1 MSDPVSQ
8 AARLVV
14 LVPFLAAVLGLL
26 VARRR
31 LASASIACF
40 GSVVSLVAG
49 SYALYAVHHDP
60 FTFDVSTV
68 GALPLGQLRMPL
80 HLLVDDL
87 SAIVVVAVAIV
98 GLAIQ
103 LFSKWYLSD
112 DDRYGVFAA
121 TVSLFLAAMFLV
133 VLSGDLIL
141 TLVGWE
147 VMGWCSYLLI
157 GHNSRRESARRA
169 ATKAF
174 LVTRIADLAFVIGL
188 IILAAGART
197 TSIPDV
203 LTTWSGLPGATMLTV
218 ALICLLCGIAGKSA
232 QFPFH
237 DWLPD
242 AMEGPTPASA
252 LIHAATMVAAGTFVL
267 ARLFPIFVLSD
278 PARLVLAV
286 ITAVTMIGAAVLAF
300 GQSDLKRLLAYST
313 VSQIAIMLSALAVA
327 PASTGAGPA
336 VFHLLSHAMFKA
348 LLFLAIGWLSVLV
361 AGTAAVAMSGGVR
374 HHPQLRQPIAIG
386 LLALAG
392 VPPLVGF
399 LSKEYVLAAA
409 HDSTSGSGSAAGW
422 IVLVA
427 LGLTVALTAAYCTRA
442 WLVLT
447 HLNPEEEAIHQAAIA
462 DSKRIDDVSLIEMF
476 TELAPRI
483 APDSTAE
490 SAPTAVDVDVHVV
503 VAVEPGQVHADI
515 HGHTDIHA
523 SARGSVGI
531 LAFLSLVGGLI
542 VFTPMVRVEPHL
554 TWWLAAASLLL
565 ILAAA
570 GAVRWMAS
578 THGSGDAADRLG
590 AGRMALFDRGF
601 GADGVYVAAVS
612 PVVRLARVVV
622 NADRDVIDA
631 YVRGTVVATRWA
643 GLASERAHTGKP
655 SSYLV
660 WLLFGLLAVGLA
672 GVTLW

>member
-1 MSDPVSQ
+1 MSDLVSQ
-8 AARLVV
+8 STRLVV
-14 LVPFLAAVLGLL
+14 LVPFVASLLGLL

-31 LASASIACF
+31 LASAVIAST
-40 GSVVSLVAG
+40 GAVVTLLAGLSV
-49 SYALYAVHHDP
+49 LYGVHHGP
-60 FTFDVSTV
+60 FTHEVPTI

-103 LFSKWYLSD
+103 LFAKWYLHD
-112 DDRYGVFAA
+112 DDRFGVFTS
-121 TVSLFLAAMFLV
+121 TVSLFLAGMFLV
-133 VLSGDLIL
+133 VLSGDLVL

-157 GHNSRRESARRA
+157 GHNSRRASASRA

-174 LVTRIADLAFVIGL
+174 LVTRTADLAFIIGL
-188 IILAAGART
+188 IILAAGAAT
-197 TSIPDV
+197 TSIPAV
-203 LTTWSGLPGATMLTV
+203 IAAWSGRPGATLTV
-218 ALICLLCGIAGKSA
+218 AFICLLSGIAGKSA

-286 ITAVTMIGAAVLAF
+286 ITAVTMIGAAILAF

-313 VSQIAIMLSALAVA
+313 VSQIAIMLSALAIA

-336 VFHLLSHAMFKA
+336 VLYLLSHAMFKA

-361 AGTAAVAMSGGVR
+361 AGTAAVTMSGGVR
-374 HHPQLRQPIAIG
+374 YHKELRLPIAVG

-399 LSKEYVLAAA
+399 VAKEFVLGAA
-409 HDSTSGSGSAAGW
+409 HDNVSGSGSAAGW

-427 LGLTVALTAAYCTRA
+427 VGLSVALTAAYCTRA

-447 HLNPEEEAIHQAAIA
+447 HLNPEEEAIRQAAIEE
-462 DSKRIDDVSLIEMF
+462 SRRIRDVSLFEMF
-476 TELAPRI
+476 TEPAPGPS
-483 APDSTAE
+483 PDSSAG
-490 SAPTAVDVDVHVV
+490 SAPTVADVQ
-503 VAVEPGQVHADI
+503 VEPDHGHADI
-515 HGHTDIHA
+515 HR
-523 SARGSVGI
+523 SARWSVGL
-531 LAFLSLVGGLI
+531 LAFLSVVGGLI
-542 VFTPMVRVEPHL
+542 IFTPLVPVEPHI
-554 TWWLAAASLLL
+554 TWWLAMASLLL
-565 ILAAA
+565 ILASW
-570 GAVRWMAS
+570 GAVRRLAPV
-578 THGSGDAADRLG
+578 HGSGDAADRLG
-590 AGRMALFDRGF
+590 ADRMALFDAGL
-601 GADGVYVAAVS
+601 GVDGVYVAVADR
-612 PVVRLARVVV
+612 VVRLARIVVV
-622 NADRDVIDA
+622 ADREVIDA
-631 YVRGTVVATRWA
+631 YVRGTVRATRWA
-643 GLASERAHTGKP
+643 GIAAERAHTRKP
-655 SSYLV
+655 SRYLV
-660 WLLFGLLAVGLA
+660 WLLVGLLAVGVA